1 MIYFEIPNYPE
12 LGVKHVW
19 PLVKENNNL
28 LDYFPDYTQSQQ
40 PEKEF
45 MYAVLSTLKPD
56 EVRALVASSV
66 MHRAPI
72 SQDDKADLIE
82 VTHELKDSISELY
95 SMKSK
100 WMWRQTIIICIAT
113 KGRANYLLKKSS
125 ILSAPRKSSKKYEA
139 DLSQIVNYRANSSQ
153 NEEAKE
159 EEEKE
164 EVDDMQ

>member
-1 MIYFEIPNYPE
+1 MNRFIKNREVIYFEIPNYPE

-19 PLVKENNNL
+19 PLVKENNDL

-56 EVRALVASSV
+56 EIRTLVASSV
-66 MHRAPI
+66 INRAPI
-72 SQDDKADLIE
+72 EQDDKADLIE
-82 VTHELKDSISELY
+82 VTYELKDSITGLY

-100 WMWRQTIIICIAT
+100 WIWGQIIIICIAT

-125 ILSAPRKSSKKYEA
+125 ILNAPRKSSKKYEA
-139 DLSQIVNYRANSSQ
+139 DLSQIVNYRPVRDQ
-153 NEEAKE
+153 REEVKE
-159 EEEKE
+159 ER
-164 EVDDMQ
+164 

>member
-28 LDYFPDYTQSQQ
+28 LDYFPDYTQNQQ

-82 VTHELKDSISELY
+82 VTHELKDSISELS

-100 WMWRQTIIICIAT
+100 WM
-113 KGRANYLLKKSS
+113 
-125 ILSAPRKSSKKYEA
+125 
-139 DLSQIVNYRANSSQ
+139 
-153 NEEAKE
+153 
-159 EEEKE
+159 
-164 EVDDMQ
+164 